1 MGWWDGIASFVATIR
16 RPRPVPCGAKQ
27 TGTPAAL
34 QRETSNMTEP
44 SPARPLPGP
53 PLPGPMRSDGSRAGR
68 PTEEAPPPVVVE
80 RPDAESFRDLEQ
92 RPVSEHVGVFEAEH
106 ARLQRELGTIDQV

>member
-1 MGWWDGIASFVATIR
+1 
-16 RPRPVPCGAKQ
+16 
-27 TGTPAAL
+27 
-34 QRETSNMTEP
+34 MTEP

-53 PLPGPMRSDGSRAGR
+53 PLPGPVRSDGSPVPR
-68 PTEEAPPPVVVE
+68 PTEEAVPDAAVE
-80 RPDAESFRDLEQ
+80 RLGGGDFGDLEQ